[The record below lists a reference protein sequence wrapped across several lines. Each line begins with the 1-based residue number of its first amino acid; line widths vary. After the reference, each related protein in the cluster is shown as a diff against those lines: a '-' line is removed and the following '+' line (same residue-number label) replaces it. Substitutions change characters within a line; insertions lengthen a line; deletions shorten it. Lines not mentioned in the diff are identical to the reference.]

1 VSNFLELSFDSTEQ
15 ELRGIANLG
24 SPFLVSR
31 HQIDQL
37 VSSLRSIHSER
48 SVGTHHWQVPTSDP
62 IRTRSTRSY
71 RSGDDHG
78 RQTVFA
84 EISMGWELNRLTT
97 SSSSFRVTQASAL
110 ARVYEVRDDGNK
122 LAAAW
127 RMESGAGSHP
137 GAFFHVQVEAFSSF
151 LEIPRFP
158 FTVPTPATC
167 IEFLIAELFQD
178 EWKQHL
184 AQRSAPSW
192 ELVQRRRIERWLD
205 WQKAA
210 VTTSSGSPWLALK
223 SAAPGPTTFL

>member
-78 RQTVFA
+78 
-84 EISMGWELNRLTT
+84 
-97 SSSSFRVTQASAL
+97 VTQASAL

-210 VTTSSGSPWLALK
+210 VTTSSGSPWRALK